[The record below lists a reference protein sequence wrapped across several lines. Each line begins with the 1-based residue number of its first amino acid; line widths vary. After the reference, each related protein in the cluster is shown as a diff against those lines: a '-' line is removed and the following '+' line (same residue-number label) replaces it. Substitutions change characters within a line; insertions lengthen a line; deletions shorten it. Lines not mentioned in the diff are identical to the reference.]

1 MEPGIDAVALLLAVI
16 RENQPE
22 NIWLGAPLAPFRQVE
37 NTNRGDIGEEF
48 INRYLTQAGFVVVKS
63 DNRAER
69 LDLRIEQ
76 VSFEV
81 KTASL
86 GANGTFQ
93 FNHVRAD
100 REYRY
105 LLCLGIG
112 PEAIVCDAW
121 PKAAVLSGQA
131 GRLVPMAQDQRTT
144 FKLTKRRE
152 ELRPIETLPDWLR
165 GELGEPQ
172 QLI

>member
-1 MEPGIDAVALLLAVI
+1 MEPGIDAIALMRAVI
-16 RENQPE
+16 RENRPD
-22 NIWLGAPLAPFRQVE
+22 NIWLGASLEPFRQVE

-63 DNRAER
+63 DRRSER
-69 LDLRIEQ
+69 LDMRIAGQ
-76 VSFEV
+76 SFEV

-93 FNHVRAD
+93 FNHVRDD
-100 REYRY
+100 RDYRY
-105 LLCLGIG
+105 LLCLGIC
-112 PEAIVCDAW
+112 PEAIVFGAW
-121 PKAAVLSGQA
+121 PKAEVLSGQA

-152 ELRPIETLPDWLR
+152 ELRPIETLPDWIGL
-165 GELGEPQ
+165 ELGESQ
-172 QLI
+172 